1 MAATNTQFGL
11 FTYLDD
17 NGHAWNVRC
26 DKAWGA
32 NTDSGLTAPVT
43 DQPRF
48 EYKSRRYHPRYAIL
62 TDLTT
67 GRSTRKVCGTPTAA
81 AYATAGYTHA
91 ETEPG
96 IAATVTYTRTGRYAE
111 KQPQDKSAPNIPL
124 HA

>member
-11 FTYLDD
+11 FTYTDD
-17 NGHAWNVRC
+17 GGKAWTVRC

-32 NTDSGLTAPVT
+32 SGDSGLTAFVA

-67 GRSTRKVCGTPTAA
+67 GRSTRKICGTTAA
-81 AYATAGYTHA
+81 AAWATSPYTHA

-96 IAATVTYTRTGRYAE
+96 LAGTVTYTRTGRYAE
-111 KQPQDKSAPNIPL
+111 HQPQDKSAPNIPE